1 MGGPE
6 AGSLFVASQLKRTIE
21 KSNRV
26 HQISSNQW
34 HELSVLDATLALLQ
48 EANILNNFYIKQE
61 MQKCI
66 NIIQRK

>member
-1 MGGPE
+1 M
-6 AGSLFVASQLKRTIE
+6 F
-21 KSNRV
+21 
-26 HQISSNQW
+26 W

-48 EANILNNFYIKQE
+48 EANILNNIYIKQE